1 MFTHYH
7 DPQFYSTEVKPSLN
21 DIVLKKIHINGHKI
35 YTHIGVVNS
44 YKYCVY
50 SFKYIQFYSI
60 FTDK

>member
-21 DIVLKKIHINGHKI
+21 DIVLKKIHINGH
-35 YTHIGVVNS
+35 GVVNS

-50 SFKYIQFYSI
+50 SFKYMYIQFYLI